1 MKVLVTG
8 ATGKQGGA
16 TARALLAKGH
26 EVRAVTR
33 NRESPAARNLAD
45 AGAEITVGDFRDR
58 DTLTAAMQGVDT
70 VFAMSTF
77 FEEGVEGE
85 VEQGKALI
93 DAARAAGVAHLVQT
107 SVASA
112 DRQTGI
118 PHFDSKG
125 QIERYLADS
134 GVPRTVIAP
143 VSFMENLYL
152 PQVMDG
158 LRQGVY
164 AAPLPADRELQQVAV
179 EDIGRF
185 VALVVERRHDMLGKR
200 IDLASD
206 ELSGAEQAAI
216 LSDVLDREIR
226 YQEIPLDALRQQ
238 SEEMAV
244 MYEWFNR
251 VGYDADIPGL
261 RRDFPDVGWHGF
273 ADWARQQDWSAL
285 TSEG

>member
-1 MKVLVTG
+1 M
-8 ATGKQGGA
+8 
-16 TARALLAKGH
+16 H
-26 EVRAVTR
+26 
-33 NRESPAARNLAD
+33 
-45 AGAEITVGDFRDR
+45 RDR
-58 DTLTAAMQGVDT
+58 
-70 VFAMSTF
+70 
-77 FEEGVEGE
+77 
-85 VEQGKALI
+85 
-93 DAARAAGVAHLVQT
+93 
-107 SVASA
+107 
-112 DRQTGI
+112 
-118 PHFDSKG
+118 
-125 QIERYLADS
+125 
-134 GVPRTVIAP
+134 P
-143 VSFMENLYL
+143 VSFMENLYR

-206 ELSGAEQAAI
+206 DLSGAEQAAI
-216 LSDVLDREIR
+216 LSEVLDREIR

-244 MYEWFNR
+244 MYEWFDR

-261 RRDFPDVGWHGF
+261 RRDFPDVGWHRF

>member
-33 NRESPAARNLAD
+33 NPDSPAARNLAD
-45 AGAEITVGDFRDR
+45 AGAEIAVGDFRDR

-93 DAARAAGVAHLVQT
+93 DTARAAGVAHLVQT

-134 GVPRTVIAP
+134 GVPCTVIAP
-143 VSFMENLYL
+143 CPSWRTCTV
-152 PQVMDG
+152 P
-158 LRQGVY
+158 R
-164 AAPLPADRELQQVAV
+164 
-179 EDIGRF
+179 
-185 VALVVERRHDMLGKR
+185 
-200 IDLASD
+200 
-206 ELSGAEQAAI
+206 
-216 LSDVLDREIR
+216 
-226 YQEIPLDALRQQ
+226 
-238 SEEMAV
+238 
-244 MYEWFNR
+244 
-251 VGYDADIPGL
+251 
-261 RRDFPDVGWHGF
+261 
-273 ADWARQQDWSAL
+273 
-285 TSEG
+285 